1 MKKKISNFM
10 VAALAIV
17 PVMALGIVAMQPATA
32 NAADFDKGLA
42 EGAKAAQGK
51 DQQGNAA
58 CLFGGSGCAGTD
70 GIVKTVTNVMLFIIG
85 AVAVIMLIIGGIR
98 YTVSNG
104 DQGAVKSAKDTILYA
119 IIGIVVAILAYA
131 IVNFVVGSF
140 SGSATS

>member
-32 NAADFDKGLA
+32 NAATEFNQGLA
-42 EGAKAAQGK
+42 DGANAAKGK
-51 DQQGNAA
+51 DQQST
-58 CLFGGSGCAGTD
+58 LFGD
-70 GIVKTVTNVMLFIIG
+70 QGIVKTITNVMLFIIG
-85 AVAVIMLIIGGIR
+85 AVAVIMLVIGGIR

-140 SGSATS
+140 SAAN